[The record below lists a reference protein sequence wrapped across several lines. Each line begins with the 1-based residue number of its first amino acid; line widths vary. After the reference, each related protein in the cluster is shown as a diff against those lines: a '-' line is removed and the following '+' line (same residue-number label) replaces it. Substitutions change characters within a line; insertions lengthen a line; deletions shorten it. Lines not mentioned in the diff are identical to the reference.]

1 MRNREDLASRSA
13 RVAWRALAA
22 TLLALCGAGVA
33 SDIYRY
39 QDAYGNWHFTDEPPP
54 GVQADVIPDIKT
66 GSRRDGPSPR
76 APDDLAARLEAAFD
90 AITPV
95 AQASLAVV
103 AVRGPGGSG
112 SGFFCNARGDILTE
126 RRLLQGGR
134 DVLGTTPAPSAE
146 LAGLEEEVKAARDRL
161 AAMEKD
167 LEGYERVLKNAE
179 DATARAWAE
188 TSHAELDARYQTERE
203 ALTAREQELATLADE
218 LGVGAASLG
227 EAPLMEAGVTKLDL
241 YLKDGTA
248 LSARVVEEDA
258 ELGLALLRLDGYRT
272 PSLALDPEAGLAE
285 GLRVFVVGRAIGL
298 QDAVTSGALTQV
310 GLHELLTDAEPL
322 PGQGGAPVIDETGR
336 VVGISVAAVEN
347 AAAQGRAIPA
357 ILIRQRLPGACR

>member
-13 RVAWRALAA
+13 WVAWRALAA
-22 TLLALCGAGVA
+22 TLLALSGAGVA

-54 GVQADVIPDIKT
+54 GVEADIIPDIKT

-76 APDDLAARLEAAFD
+76 AADDLAARLEAAFD
-90 AITPV
+90 TATPL

-103 AVRGPGGSG
+103 AVRGPGGTG

-126 RRLLQGGR
+126 WRLLRGGG
-134 DVLGTTPAPSAE
+134 DDLKAAPAAGAE
-146 LAGLEEEVKAARDRL
+146 LVGLEEEVAGARERL
-161 AAMEKD
+161 HRMEKD
-167 LEGYERVLKNAE
+167 LEGYERVIKNAE
-179 DATARAWAE
+179 DPTARAWAE
-188 TSHAELDARYQTERE
+188 ASRAELDARYQAERE
-203 ALTAREQELATLADE
+203 ALVVQEQELATRADE
-218 LGVGAASLG
+218 LGVGAVSPG
-227 EAPLMEAGVTKLDL
+227 GAPLSEAGVTKLDL

-248 LSARVVEEDA
+248 LNARVVEEDA
-258 ELGLALLRLDGYRT
+258 ELGVALLRLDGYRT

-298 QDAVTSGALTQV
+298 QDAVTSGTLTQV
-310 GLHELLTDAEPL
+310 NRHELLTDAEPL
-322 PGQGGAPVIDETGR
+322 PGQGGAAVIDEAGR
-336 VVGISVAAVEN
+336 VIGIASTRGEGG
-347 AAAQGRAIPA
+347 AAQGRAIPT

>member
-1 MRNREDLASRSA
+1 MRNREDLAPRRA
-13 RVAWRALAA
+13 RIAWRVLAA
-22 TLLALCGAGVA
+22 ALLALGGAGVA
-33 SDIYRY
+33 ADIYRY

-54 GVQADVIPDIKT
+54 GVEADIIPDIKT
-66 GSRRDGPSPR
+66 GSRRSQTASR

-134 DVLGTTPAPSAE
+134 GDPGDSPAPSAE
-146 LAGLEEEVKAARDRL
+146 LAGLEGEVKAARDRL

-167 LEGYERVLKNAE
+167 LEGYQRVIKNTE

-188 TSHAELDARYQTERE
+188 SSHAELDARYQAERE
-203 ALTAREQELATLADE
+203 ALLAREQELATLAAE
-218 LGVGAASLG
+218 LGVGAGSLA
-227 EAPLMEAGVTKLDL
+227 EAPLIEAGVAKLDL

-272 PSLALDPEAGLAE
+272 PSLVLDPEVGLAE

-298 QDAVTSGALTQV
+298 QDAVTSGTLTQV
-310 GLHELLTDAEPL
+310 GLYELLTDAEPL
-322 PGQGGAPVIDETGR
+322 PGQGGAPVIDESGR
-336 VVGISVAAVEN
+336 VIGIAAAGESG
-347 AAAQGRAIPA
+347 AAQGRAIPA

>member
-1 MRNREDLASRSA
+1 MGNREDLASRSA
-13 RVAWRALAA
+13 RAGAPALAA
-22 TLLALCGAGVA
+22 VLLALSGSVVA
-33 SDIYRY
+33 ADIYRY
-39 QDAYGNWHFTDEPPP
+39 QDVYGNWHFTDEPPA
-54 GVQADVIPDIKT
+54 GVAADIIPDIKT

-76 APDDLAARLEAAFD
+76 AADDLAARLEAAFD

-103 AVRGPGGSG
+103 AVRGPGGTG

-134 DVLGTTPAPSAE
+134 DVLGTSPAPSAE
-146 LAGLEEEVKAARDRL
+146 LVGLEEEVKAARDRL

-188 TSHAELDARYQTERE
+188 ASHAELDARYQAERE
-203 ALTAREQELATLADE
+203 ALVAREQELATLADE
-218 LGVGAASLG
+218 LGVGAVSPG
-227 EAPLMEAGVTKLDL
+227 GAPLSEAGVTKLDL

-258 ELGLALLRLDGYRT
+258 ELGVALLRLDGYRT

-298 QDAVTSGALTQV
+298 QDAVTSGTLTQV
-310 GLHELLTDAEPL
+310 NRHELLTDAEPL
-322 PGQGGAPVIDETGR
+322 PGQGGAAVIDEAGR
-336 VVGISVAAVEN
+336 VIGIASTRGEGG
-347 AAAQGRAIPA
+347 AAQGRAIPA